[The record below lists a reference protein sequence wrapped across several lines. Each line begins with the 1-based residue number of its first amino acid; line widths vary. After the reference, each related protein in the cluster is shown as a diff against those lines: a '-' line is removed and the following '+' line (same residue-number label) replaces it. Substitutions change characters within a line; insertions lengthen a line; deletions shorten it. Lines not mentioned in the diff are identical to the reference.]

1 MFLLPE
7 PNKKHSKQRS
17 HSKRCWVMQGRGYTL
32 KGLRYEHRAA
42 TQGWKGPGCGH
53 CHAGLSAKL
62 KESTH
67 LQATRGQ
74 GRLSYHHFSM
84 VCPIL
89 NCLRL
94 QKSIYLITV
103 VAKLTSKCRKIFGL
117 LKGIIKK
124 QKIYK
129 EDLRAHSSMLISIS

>member
-1 MFLLPE
+1 
-7 PNKKHSKQRS
+7 
-17 HSKRCWVMQGRGYTL
+17 MQGRGYTL

-74 GRLSYHHFSM
+74 GRLSYHHFSV

-89 NCLRL
+89 NCLHL
-94 QKSIYLITV
+94 QKSIHLITV
-103 VAKLTSKCRKIFGL
+103 VAKLTSKCRKTFGL
-117 LKGIIKK
+117 LKGLIKSRRSIKK
-124 QKIYK
+124 I
-129 EDLRAHSSMLISIS
+129 